1 MITSDIKKRTI
12 IRDPIY
18 GFIDLSHYYPL
29 INKIIETPYFQRLR
43 RLSQL
48 GVSIFVYP
56 SATHSQFNHSLGSME
71 LFARLF
77 DNLYKDKDH
86 DEEYHRLRKLGIA
99 SILLHDIGH
108 GPFSHATE
116 SIFGF
121 KHETLSIRI
130 IQEKMGS
137 LLEQEDIAP
146 KDVVSV
152 ISKATV
158 GPEKLLSQL
167 ITSQLDVDRLDY
179 LARDIYFTG
188 VGFGGVDLE
197 RIMRTLTIYEN
208 SGFLEGYAVVEEKGK
223 HSIESYSLVQ

>member
-1 MITSDIKKRTI
+1 
-12 IRDPIY
+12 
-18 GFIDLSHYYPL
+18 
-29 INKIIETPYFQRLR
+29 
-43 RLSQL
+43 
-48 GVSIFVYP
+48 
-56 SATHSQFNHSLGSME
+56 ME